1 MQYNLHEIIMLQG
14 NVSSEIEGVREN
26 VMSIFERVQSVA
38 DNLTPAEHRLV
49 KEIVSKPRDIA
60 LGTASSL
67 AQRIGVHEATA
78 SRLAKKLGF
87 DSYAGFRDAIRDEF
101 IVKTDPAIRIRNTLE
116 AAQGSDLLSELIAQE
131 IEALGTLPRYIDAKR
146 LEAGASAIAGARRV
160 FIFARGNATTLATL
174 MQRRLRRMGKDTE
187 ILAGDARDLAEQA
200 LTMTARDVLVVFA
213 FRRQPKF
220 YAPLVERARAVG
232 AASLAIS
239 GSLGPALSPATD
251 TLLSAPRSGSSDEF
265 QTLTVPM
272 AITNALILT
281 MARRDPGPTLERLE
295 ALGGLINDFESR

>member
-1 MQYNLHEIIMLQG
+1 
-14 NVSSEIEGVREN
+14 
-26 VMSIFERVQSVA
+26 MSILERVQSVA
-38 DNLTPAEHRLV
+38 DSLTRAEHLLV
-49 KEIVSKPRDIA
+49 REIIAKPRDVA

-87 DSYAGFRDAIRDEF
+87 ESYAGFRDAIRDEF
-101 IVKTDPAIRIRNTLE
+101 IVKTDPAVRIRNTLE
-116 AAQGSDLLSELIAQE
+116 AAQGSDLLTELIAQE
-131 IEALGTLPRYIDAKR
+131 MEALGALPRYVDAER
-146 LEAGASAIAGARRV
+146 LEAGANAVARARRV
-160 FIFARGNATTLATL
+160 FIFARGNATTLGVL
-174 MQRRLRRMGKDTE
+174 LQRRLRRMGKDTE
-187 ILAGDARDLAEQA
+187 ILEGDARDLAEQVLA
-200 LTMTARDVLVVFA
+200 MTGADMLVAFA

-239 GSLGPALSPATD
+239 GSLGPALSPSAD
-251 TLLSAPRSGSSDEF
+251 ILLSAPRSGSSDEF

-281 MARRDPGPTLERLE
+281 VARRDPELALERLE
-295 ALGGLINDFESR
+295 MLGSLINDFETR